1 MAAIRTLENPTPPD
15 RTQDNDQRPDRRL
28 LAGYLH
34 KTSNTLC
41 GIKGYASLIA
51 EGEDQEDQAGKW
63 ARKIIRE
70 VERMEEIFRSVGDLS
85 RRRGHPDAGLDL
97 VGFVA
102 DTAHAWAETRPE
114 VDLTLGNL
122 PEGELRL
129 PAADLALLLHEV
141 LDNCAESSH
150 PTGEA
155 VKVEISGSVHAACGL
170 FLEIKDDGCGMED
183 ELAVQASHP
192 FITTKE
198 DHHGVGLTRV
208 ETLMEMYGLTWTLES
223 ETGQGTRVRLEVG
236 EIL

>member
-1 MAAIRTLENPTPPD
+1 MAAIRTREISTPPD

-51 EGEDQEDQAGKW
+51 EGEDPEDKAGKW

-85 RRRGHPDAGLDL
+85 RRPGHPDAGMDL

-102 DTAHAWAETRPE
+102 DTASAWAENHPG
-114 VDLTLGNL
+114 VDLTLGGI
-122 PEGELRL
+122 PAGELRL
-129 PAADLALLLHEV
+129 PAADLALLLTEI
-141 LDNCAESSH
+141 LENCAESAL
-150 PTGEA
+150 PTGQT
-155 VKVEISGSVHAACGL
+155 VRVLISGSLHPDGGL

-183 ELAVQASHP
+183 ELAAKATHP
-192 FITTKE
+192 FISTKE

-208 ETLMEMYGLTWTLES
+208 DTLMEMYGLVWTLDS
-223 ETGQGTRVRLEVG
+223 GPGQGTRVRLEVG
-236 EIL
+236 EVV